1 MHKCSM
7 EKEIDCMYT
16 LTLDQEQ
23 HEALKEI
30 LECSLSELHSE
41 IVHTDNRCYKQ
52 ALKDRKE
59 VLLRTL
65 NGLQSAAA
73 D

>member
-1 MHKCSM
+1 
-7 EKEIDCMYT
+7 MYT
-16 LTLDQEQ
+16 LSLDQEE
-23 HEALKEI
+23 HEALRDV

-59 VLLRTL
+59 VLQRML
-65 NGLQSAAA
+65 NDLQVPTT

>member
-1 MHKCSM
+1 MF
-7 EKEIDCMYT
+7 T
-16 LTLDQEQ
+16 LTLDQEE

-30 LECSLSELHSE
+30 LECSLSELHTE
-41 IVHTDNRCYKQ
+41 IVHTDNRCFRQ

-59 VLLRTL
+59 VLQRML
-65 NGLQSAAA
+65 NGLHSAAA